1 MITGNSIASFW
12 YSHAAAEKA
21 AECLT
26 GATEQLAPDPMAD
39 AAHSYESPGDTMLE
53 VFGYHQ

>member
-1 MITGNSIASFW
+1 MITGNSIATFW
-12 YSHAAAEKA
+12 YSHAAAGKA

-26 GATEQLAPDPMAD
+26 GMTEPLAPNSMSD
-39 AAHSYESPGDTMLE
+39 AARAGESPGDTMLE